1 MAVGF
6 DTTESLD
13 KLAAYRESSELPWIV
28 ASAPREVAEQYGV
41 RVQSTKI
48 GTGADGVVVWA
59 SRYGTSS
66 EPAWAAPPQPPPP

>member
-28 ASAPREVAEQYGV
+28 ASAPREVAEQ
-41 RVQSTKI
+41 
-48 GTGADGVVVWA
+48 
-59 SRYGTSS
+59 
-66 EPAWAAPPQPPPP
+66 